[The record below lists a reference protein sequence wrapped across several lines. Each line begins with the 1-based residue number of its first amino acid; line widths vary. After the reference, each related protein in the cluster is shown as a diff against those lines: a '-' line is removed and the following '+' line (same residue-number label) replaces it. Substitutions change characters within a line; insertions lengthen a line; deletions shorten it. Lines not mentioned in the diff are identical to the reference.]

1 MYQYTSLCF
10 IFSQALPINARMAL
24 YTGCPYWSN
33 NELIPHFHPS
43 SSVGDGADHHSPT
56 SDAAVENILPPE
68 LLSLQMFW
76 FLGVLSPPDFHSTL
90 LSFILPCKL
99 FLCNPALGI

>member
-10 IFSQALPINARMAL
+10 IFSQASPINACMAL
-24 YTGCPYWSN
+24 FTGCPYLSN
-33 NELIPHFHPS
+33 NELIPHFHLS
-43 SSVGDGADHHSPT
+43 SSIVDGADHHSPT

-76 FLGVLSPPDFHSTL
+76 F
-90 LSFILPCKL
+90 
-99 FLCNPALGI
+99 